1 MRTQKSVPQSE
12 GWFVLPEKVSERE
25 LDRLIPGVR
34 AVSRPVL
41 DSSNTVHIRW
51 KDAAAFA
58 RRLLAERP
66 RTVVR
71 MVGLDEYCIQIL
83 RFAWSAEAWELFE
96 LVTDDAAR
104 ALGEERF
111 RAAEPAIVPS
121 WVPDQFW
128 MPCMN

>member
-1 MRTQKSVPQSE
+1 MRTKKSVPQSE
-12 GWFVLPEKVSERE
+12 GWFVLPEKVGERE
-25 LDRLIPGVR
+25 FARLLPGVR

-41 DSSNTVHIRW
+41 DFSNTVHIRW

-71 MVGLDEYCIQIL
+71 VVGLDDYCIQIL

-96 LVTDDAAR
+96 LVTEDAER
-104 ALGEERF
+104 ALGEERP
-111 RAAEPAIVPS
+111 RTVDSAIVPS
-121 WVPDQFW
+121 WVPDPFW